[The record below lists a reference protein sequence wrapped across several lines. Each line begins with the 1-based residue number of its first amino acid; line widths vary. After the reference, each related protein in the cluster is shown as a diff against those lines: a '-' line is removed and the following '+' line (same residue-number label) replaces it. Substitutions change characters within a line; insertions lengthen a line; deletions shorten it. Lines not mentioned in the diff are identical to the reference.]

1 MAFINHLAEFKFS
14 VIYFLS
20 DSEQFKPSI
29 SFTYSSFTVTFGRV
43 LLFNSTSQFSLF
55 FATITS
61 GLKIIEFSSEYFVP
75 GLGFN
80 NLMLFIFSL
89 SSSSLKFVI
98 FCNSFKY
105 NYIFF
110 IIFVFSSFFLF
121 CLLGSARCWW
131 WR

>member
-1 MAFINHLAEFKFS
+1 MAFINHLAEFKLS

-29 SFTYSSFTVTFGRV
+29 SFIYSRFTVTFGRV

-55 FATITS
+55 FVTITS

-98 FCNSFKY
+98 FCNSFK
-105 NYIFF
+105 FPSPSSSK
-110 IIFVFSSFFLF
+110 FSISFFF
-121 CLLGSARCWW
+121 VI
-131 WR
+131 